1 MKLFFS
7 RITLIEI
14 NTFNRFN
21 LTYILVL
28 VHQANQRQLSANL
41 VITISIFVTN
51 YLVHNLDLKHY
62 ELNSTNV

>member
-7 RITLIEI
+7 GITLIEI

-28 VHQANQRQLSANL
+28 VHQANQQQLFANL
-41 VITISIFVTN
+41 VIIISIFVTN
-51 YLVHNLDLKHY
+51 YLAHNLDLKHY